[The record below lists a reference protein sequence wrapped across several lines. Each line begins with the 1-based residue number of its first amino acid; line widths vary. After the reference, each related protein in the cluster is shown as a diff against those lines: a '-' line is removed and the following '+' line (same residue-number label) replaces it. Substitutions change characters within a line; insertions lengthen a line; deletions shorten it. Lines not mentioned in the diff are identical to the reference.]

1 MLLANPQ
8 IARVDLMSYQL
19 NSQHVINLLNKMS
32 EFGGPPKHIIVHKTK
47 MALIIKAAYKQKLI
61 SWDEAYKRLYNLGFR
76 EKDLVI

>member
-1 MLLANPQ
+1 
-8 IARVDLMSYQL
+8 
-19 NSQHVINLLNKMS
+19 MS

-76 EKDLVI
+76 GKDLII